1 MVAVT
6 GSAVAAGLWMAIGV
20 AGRRAA
26 KKYGFLIARKKF
38 PQLFKKVPKKDKTPD
53 TKKTTPEK
61 KPSTEKKKP
70 AQTLSNEQVAKYLDL
85 QRRRP
90 NAFKKVPDWIKDT
103 VRKRSA
109 QVREQQSI
117 AYQRGQKPSSV
128 PKKGR
133 KVQGGNKKAPDSAA
147 DKKEQLSPPR
157 PKLKPVSEKE
167 MKGKVKKVAPKRKS
181 GDKLQEKK
189 DKMTDKELGEKY
201 GQSEVEHR
209 KGKKRFEEAWKNRK
223 KVKKVAPKRKLTASL
238 RKSSTPEEMKTDI
251 LMEMHDLIQEHRA
264 VTGGH
269 SIPEED
275 KIHEREMGKLRSKLK
290 KLK

>member
-1 MVAVT
+1 MVAPV
-6 GSAVAAGLWMAIGV
+6 VAAGLWMAIGT

-70 AQTLSNEQVAKYLDL
+70 TQTLSNEQVAKYLDL

-133 KVQGGNKKAPDSAA
+133 KVQGGNKKASDSAA

-157 PKLKPVSEKE
+157 SKPKSTTAKE
-167 MKGKVKKVAPKRKS
+167 RKGKTKKVAPKK
-181 GDKLQEKK
+181 
-189 DKMTDKELGEKY
+189 
-201 GQSEVEHR
+201 
-209 KGKKRFEEAWKNRK
+209 
-223 KVKKVAPKRKLTASL
+223 KLTAAQ
-238 RKSSTPEEMKTDI
+238 KEEMKADI
-251 LMEMHDLIQEHRA
+251 LGDMHDLIQTHRG
-264 VTGGH
+264 VTGGR

>member
-1 MVAVT
+1 MVAPV
-6 GSAVAAGLWMAIGV
+6 VAAGLWMAIGV

-38 PQLFKKVPKKDKTPD
+38 PKLFKKVPKKDKTPD

-70 AQTLSNEQVAKYLDL
+70 TQTLSNEQVAKYLDL

-133 KVQGGNKKAPDSAA
+133 KVQGGNKKASDSAA

-167 MKGKVKKVAPKRKS
+167 MKGK
-181 GDKLQEKK
+181 
-189 DKMTDKELGEKY
+189 T
-201 GQSEVEHR
+201 
-209 KGKKRFEEAWKNRK
+209 
-223 KVKKVAPKRKLTASL
+223 KKVAPKRKLTASL

>member
-1 MVAVT
+1 MVAPV
-6 GSAVAAGLWMAIGV
+6 VAAGLWMAIGT

-38 PQLFKKVPKKDKTPD
+38 PNLFKKVPKKDKTPD

-70 AQTLSNEQVAKYLDL
+70 TQTLSNEQVAKYLDL

-133 KVQGGNKKAPDSAA
+133 KVQGGNKKASDSAA

-157 PKLKPVSEKE
+157 SKPKSTTAKE
-167 MKGKVKKVAPKRKS
+167 
-181 GDKLQEKK
+181 
-189 DKMTDKELGEKY
+189 
-201 GQSEVEHR
+201 R
-209 KGKKRFEEAWKNRK
+209 KGKTK
-223 KVKKVAPKRKLTASL
+223 KVKEL
-238 RKSSTPEEMKTDI
+238 RKRTRRGQDPPSSGGDEFDSRAKVSEEWNADDVERRKGGKWTLDS
-251 LMEMHDLIQEHRA
+251 DLNEEEYA
-264 VTGGH
+264 KKYPAAYKKWKKGGG
-269 SIPEED
+269 SNPFGSAE
-275 KIHEREMGKLRSKLK
+275 
-290 KLK
+290 

>member
-1 MVAVT
+1 MVAPV
-6 GSAVAAGLWMAIGV
+6 VAAGLWMAIGV

-109 QVREQQSI
+109 QVREQQGI

-133 KVQGGNKKAPDSAA
+133 KVQGGNKKTPDSAA

-157 PKLKPVSEKE
+157 SKPKSTTAKE
-167 MKGKVKKVAPKRKS
+167 
-181 GDKLQEKK
+181 
-189 DKMTDKELGEKY
+189 
-201 GQSEVEHR
+201 R
-209 KGKKRFEEAWKNRK
+209 KGKTK
-223 KVKKVAPKRKLTASL
+223 KVTSKKSKPKLELTGEQYSKYKQMAKDKPGLYEKVPKEIRDFVGRAS
-238 RKSSTPEEMKTDI
+238 KI
-251 LMEMHDLIQEHRA
+251 LEK
-264 VTGGH
+264 
-269 SIPEED
+269 D
-275 KIHEREMGKLRSKLK
+275 KINWVGSKK
-290 KLK
+290 KSK

>member
-1 MVAVT
+1 MVAPV
-6 GSAVAAGLWMAIGV
+6 VVAGLWMAIGV

-38 PQLFKKVPKKDKTPD
+38 PNLFKKVPKKDKKPD
-53 TKKTTPEK
+53 TKKTTPKK

-133 KVQGGNKKAPDSAA
+133 KVQGGNKKASDSAA

-157 PKLKPVSEKE
+157 SKPKSTTAKE
-167 MKGKVKKVAPKRKS
+167 RKGKTKKVAPKK
-181 GDKLQEKK
+181 
-189 DKMTDKELGEKY
+189 
-201 GQSEVEHR
+201 
-209 KGKKRFEEAWKNRK
+209 
-223 KVKKVAPKRKLTASL
+223 KLTAAQ
-238 RKSSTPEEMKTDI
+238 KEEMKADI
-251 LMEMHDLIQEHRA
+251 LGDMHDLIQTHRG
-264 VTGGH
+264 VTGGR

-275 KIHEREMGKLRSKLK
+275 KIHERERGKLRSKLK